1 MIFFT
6 STRLLERAARLSKD
20 NGGGSDSSSNYRN
33 SPEMSQLIS
42 TNVIYRR
49 TNLLE
54 SDMLTGNRPAVN
66 VGLSVSRVG
75 GSAQIKAMKSVAG
88 TLRLDLAQFRSLEA
102 FAQFGSDLDEATKNQ
117 LDRGRRIVEILKQPQ
132 YNPIPVE
139 QQVVLIWAV
148 TNGFLDDI
156 AIENLSSFQ
165 EKYLDSLITKGKN
178 LLKQIKDEKVLT
190 EKITKELEKF
200 TVDFKNHLRRNLW
213 QELKN

>member
-1 MIFFT
+1 MFN
-6 STRLLERAARLSKD
+6 A
-20 NGGGSDSSSNYRN
+20 
-33 SPEMSQLIS
+33 
-42 TNVIYRR
+42 
-49 TNLLE
+49 
-54 SDMLTGNRPAVN
+54 GNRPAVN

-200 TVDFKNHLRRNLW
+200 TVDFK
-213 QELKN
+213 KSFKA

>member
-1 MIFFT
+1 
-6 STRLLERAARLSKD
+6 
-20 NGGGSDSSSNYRN
+20 
-33 SPEMSQLIS
+33 
-42 TNVIYRR
+42 
-49 TNLLE
+49 
-54 SDMLTGNRPAVN
+54 
-66 VGLSVSRVG
+66 
-75 GSAQIKAMKSVAG
+75 MKSVAG

-200 TVDFKNHLRRNLW
+200 TVDFK
-213 QELKN
+213 KSFKA